1 MLVTMDRRLAPGQSI
16 ETLSPDECFLLLRTR
31 DLGLIAFTVEGQP
44 EIFPINYAMEGQI
57 VVFRTSP
64 GTKLDYVPKARLA
77 FEVDDWD
84 AKLGMGW
91 SVVIKGLAEEVTG
104 NLGRTA
110 EHLRKAPVHPVAPG
124 ERWHWLA
131 LRPVEVSGRRLQA
144 AAGPQRRAGDWRR
157 PPPGDYR
164 RV

>member
-1 MLVTMDRRLAPGQSI
+1 
-16 ETLSPDECFLLLRTR
+16 
-31 DLGLIAFTVEGQP
+31 
-44 EIFPINYAMEGQI
+44 MEGQI

-131 LRPVEVSGRRLQA
+131 LRPAEVSGRRLQA